1 MNTDY
6 VTNMKNKSKKQLD
19 TSLLYRLTLVA
30 AVAQPLMTVP
40 QAIQLYTT
48 HDASGLS
55 LLTWAGYTLFGLI
68 FLAYG
73 IKYQL
78 RPIALTQS
86 IWVVLQLCVV
96 VGIVVWQ

>member
-1 MNTDY
+1 M
-6 VTNMKNKSKKQLD
+6 KSKSNKQLD

-68 FLAYG
+68 FLVYG

-78 RPIALTQS
+78 LPIIVAQT
-86 IWVVLQLCVV
+86 IWGVLQLSVV
-96 VGIVVWQ
+96 IGIILWQ